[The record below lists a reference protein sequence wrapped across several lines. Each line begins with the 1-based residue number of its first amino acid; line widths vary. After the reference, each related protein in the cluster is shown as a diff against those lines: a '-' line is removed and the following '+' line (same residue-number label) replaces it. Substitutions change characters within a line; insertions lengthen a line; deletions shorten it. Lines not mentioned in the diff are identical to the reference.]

1 MSVKPSIS
9 ARTHSQSSWAS
20 VSAKEN
26 PQLSSCG
33 SWRLE
38 REIGH
43 GAYGVVYL
51 AFSPDGEP
59 AAVKVCRRDAVD
71 PERYSRELR
80 GAKLYCAVPQKE
92 GLVRM
97 RAFAETEWGF
107 YAVMDLAD
115 DEFGRIEVPIESYR
129 PKTLASVI
137 KGEKALPLKEC
148 VNLAIFLARG
158 LAALQRHHLLHRDI
172 KPANV
177 LYVCGRPVLSDPG
190 LVVDESEAA
199 SFVGTP
205 GYVPPEKFT
214 DAASDVYSLGLTLKA
229 ASFGRQIEDID
240 KGPAAEADTG
250 AKYFPAW
257 WRILNKATDPTP
269 SRRYQSAKALL
280 KEIEGLRRKMKFT
293 SIVESRIAKV
303 ALVLVLLGV
312 AAVLVANVVAGR
324 RAEDEIA
331 RRDAE
336 NKALKDGLSRQSEES
351 RSLRDNFARQLDENK
366 ALRADL
372 AKQSEMSK
380 ALKDDLDKQSEVSKT
395 LKEDLSRQSEESQA
409 LRDDFIKQLDE
420 NKTLRADLAKQSE
433 MSKALKDDL
442 VKQSEV
448 SKALKEDLSRQS
460 EESQALRDDFLVQL
474 AENKMLRA
482 NLAKQ
487 SEENKKL
494 NYNLARQ
501 AAEIKSLKQD
511 VAKRPV
517 DSKALTDKEVESVKK
532 FQAEMEAAKKNAE
545 IAAAWNSASMRFGNY
560 GGVVNSMIDYW
571 SVSQLTY
578 VGNNPNLRA
587 AKKEF
592 SEIANKSSEHAS
604 RFRELKKTAEEKSR
618 KGLDITEETEVVKA
632 IAADEDALK
641 KRVLEIMRSIY
652 GKDWQP
658 SPVEKH
664 NFGL

>member
-1 MSVKPSIS
+1 MNGS
-9 ARTHSQSSWAS
+9 SQ
-20 VSAKEN
+20 
-26 PQLSSCG
+26 PPSCG

-80 GAKLYCAVPQKE
+80 GAKLYRAIPSHE

-158 LAALQRHHLLHRDI
+158 LAALQLHHLLHRDI

-240 KGPAAEADTG
+240 KGPAVEADTS
-250 AKYFPAW
+250 AAQFSAW

-280 KEIEGLRRKMKFT
+280 KELEGLRRKMKFA

-312 AAVLVANVVAGR
+312 AAVLAANVVAGR

-409 LRDDFIKQLDE
+409 LRDDFIKQLEE
-420 NKTLRADLAKQSE
+420 NKTLRAD
-433 MSKALKDDL
+433 
-442 VKQSEV
+442 
-448 SKALKEDLSRQS
+448 
-460 EESQALRDDFLVQL
+460 
-474 AENKMLRA
+474 
-482 NLAKQ
+482 LAKQ

-501 AAEIKSLKQD
+501 AAEIKALKQD

-532 FQAEMEAAKKNAE
+532 FQAEMDAAKKSAE
-545 IAAAWNSASMRFGNY
+545 IAAVWNSAGMRFGIY
-560 GGVVNSMIDYW
+560 GGVVKSMIDYW

-578 VGNNPNLRA
+578 VGDNPNRRA

-592 SEIANKSSEHAS
+592 SEIAKKSSEHAS

-618 KGLDITEETEVVKA
+618 KGLDITEETEAVKA

-641 KRVLEIMRSIY
+641 KRVFEIMRSIY

-664 NFGL
+664 YFGL